1 MILLRFERNN
11 QKCKFHPEATFM
23 MTSEI
28 LKFVD
33 FTITQNSKYLENE
46 TMIFLKMKI
55 DLSKINGYFMVNY
68 SLVAEATFK

>member
-1 MILLRFERNN
+1 
-11 QKCKFHPEATFM
+11 M

-33 FTITQNSKYLENE
+33 FTKTQNSKYLENE